1 VTCPVAAVVGRPVS
15 RGRLHGT
22 AADRQVVWPLGN
34 AHARVR
40 GDLGTGALL
49 AIAARTSIVRGR
61 SVVRPPRGYVVTGS
75 LPYRPREVHEVR
87 YRDRGGLGA
96 YGTRLGFVYTGVLR
110 AGGFEDQLYVRGA
123 DPAGTVHRWPA
134 VVSML
139 MGGNAT
145 VAWSPVPGLVAYLG
159 YSGGTYDATAK
170 AALTCLAGRSRP
182 LSAAEWRAT
191 TPAVVP
197 QRNDIG

>member
-1 VTCPVAAVVGRPVS
+1 V
-15 RGRLHGT
+15 LHGT
-22 AADRQVVWPLGN
+22 ATDRQVVWRLGD

-40 GDLGTGALL
+40 GDLGIGALL
-49 AIAARTSIVRGR
+49 AIAARTSIASGR
-61 SVVRPPRGYVVTGS
+61 PVVRPPRGYAVTGS

-110 AGGFEDQLYVRGA
+110 AGGFEDQLYVQVPQ
-123 DPAGTVHRWPA
+123 PAGTVHQWPA
-134 VVSML
+134 VASML

-145 VAWSPVPGLVAYLG
+145 VAWSPAPGLVAYIG
-159 YSGGTYDATAK
+159 YSGVTYDATAK

-182 LSAAEWRAT
+182 LSEAEWRAT
-191 TPAVVP
+191 TPVVVP